1 MPRGTEA
8 KRHSLLLLMKFDLF
22 RKIVDILSLVK
33 RNILISPLV
42 GEKKF
47 LGELCE
53 LRNFREGYKKYKN
66 ADRATECAM
75 TDVSDKKGKI
85 KMNKNNLQQKQ
96 PNNPVDSPE
105 TNYSPLT
112 IHHSLKRKV
121 AFTLAEVLITLGIIG
136 IVACLTMPMVI
147 GNYQKKVSA
156 EKLKKLY
163 LNYENAVQ
171 LTEIQEGQNREEWR
185 FATVEE
191 RRDFVYNKLIPNLNC
206 QKVVDKLGNSS
217 SRYSPICVLNDGGI
231 IAFHEKHAAYLT
243 SFELF
248 FILDS
253 NALKQNKILWGKNG
267 FYYRMYVVS
276 RNTSPTWGRANLLKE
291 CKAGIMAQKNSSS
304 EKDFIDYESRNCI
317 DLIRYDGWVISDD
330 YPW

>member
-1 MPRGTEA
+1 MHRNLPSGGGLERWVYKAA
-8 KRHSLLLLMKFDLF
+8 KC
-22 RKIVDILSLVK
+22 
-33 RNILISPLV
+33 NILISPLE

-75 TDVSDKKGKI
+75 TDVGEKKGKI
-85 KMNKNNLQQKQ
+85 EMNKNNLQQKQ
-96 PNNPVDSPE
+96 PNNPTAFPKNKHLLLPDTVFSRF
-105 TNYSPLT
+105 TFLFSR
-112 IHHSLKRKV
+112 KRI

-171 LTEIQEGQNREEWR
+171 LTEIQEGQNRDEWR

-231 IAFHEKHAAYLT
+231 IAFHEKNASDLT

-304 EKDFIDYESRNCI
+304 EKDFIDYESRKCI
-317 DLIRYDGWVISDD
+317 DLIHYDGWVISDD